1 MLLCGEVDNVAG
13 RVVWL
18 LGWVVFLVVGLFPVV
33 WVGGVVVVGSEPG
46 SGLEPVEAS
55 VPGAAVC
62 ELLSV
67 AGVVTSVWP
76 VGLVDGVLF
85 TVTKVVVTR
94 VFIVVC
100 VIGSSE
106 LEVVAAL

>member
-1 MLLCGEVDNVAG
+1 MLLCGEVDNIAG

-33 WVGGVVVVGSEPG
+33 WAGGMMVVGSEPG
-46 SGLEPVEAS
+46 AALEPMEAS

-62 ELLSV
+62 ELLGV
-67 AGVVTSVWP
+67 AGVVSKVWT
-76 VGLVDGVLF
+76 VVLVDGVLF
-85 TVTKVVVTR
+85 IVSKEVVTR
-94 VFIVVC
+94 VLIVVC
-100 VIGSSE
+100 VIGGSE